1 MIKKNQKVNLWEAK
15 FGKLCL
21 NNLIVLNYIDFIL
34 LKTKKEQEEKKTK
47 LEIKT

>member
-34 LKTKKEQEEKKTK
+34 LKTKKNKKKRK
-47 LEIKT
+47 LN